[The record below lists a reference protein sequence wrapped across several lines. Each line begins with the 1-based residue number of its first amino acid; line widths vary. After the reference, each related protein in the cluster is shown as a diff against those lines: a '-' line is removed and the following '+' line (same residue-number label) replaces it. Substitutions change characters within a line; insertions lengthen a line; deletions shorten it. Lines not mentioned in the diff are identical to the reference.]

1 MHTFSL
7 PEALAFAQQLARQ
20 AAAVTRSLTA
30 PPSFQRKADNS
41 PVTEADR
48 RIQRIIAQAIA
59 ERYPD
64 HAFLG
69 EETIDDA
76 PPLPAPGQS
85 DYCWVVDPLDG
96 TRNFTH
102 GFPIICTSIALLKGP
117 QPIVGLIH
125 EHNSGWQCSA
135 VQGGGV
141 TCCGTGFPACRMTG
155 WKAGPT
161 PPDQSDIIIAVPS
174 ARNQPTLPVIRSWLD
189 KYVLRNV
196 GCTALHMAYVAT
208 GAVDAAHCLECKL
221 WDVAAGYLLITAAGG
236 RCTDL
241 SGHPLLTQDPAQCA
255 QRDFPFFAASPAVYD
270 QLFNEMNGA

>member
-7 PEALAFAQQLARQ
+7 PEALAFAERLARQ
-20 AAAVTRSLTA
+20 AAAVSRSLTA

-41 PVTEADR
+41 PVTEADQ

-69 EETIDDA
+69 EEELDQA
-76 PPLPAPGQS
+76 SPLPAPGQS
-85 DYCWVVDPLDG
+85 DYCWIVDPLDG

-102 GFPIICTSIALLKGP
+102 GFPIICTSIALMKGP
-117 QPIVGLIH
+117 QPILGLVH

-135 VQGGGV
+135 VQGGAV
-141 TCCGTGFPACRMTG
+141 TCNGRPVGIAPS
-155 WKAGPT
+155 PS
-161 PPDQSDIIIAVPS
+161 QSDIIIAVPS
-174 ARNQPTLPVIRSWLD
+174 ARNQPILPVIRSWLD

-241 SGHPLLTQDPAQCA
+241 SGHPLLTQDPADCA
-255 QRDFPFFAASPAVYD
+255 QHDFPFFAASPAVYD
-270 QLFNEMNGA
+270 QLFNEMNP